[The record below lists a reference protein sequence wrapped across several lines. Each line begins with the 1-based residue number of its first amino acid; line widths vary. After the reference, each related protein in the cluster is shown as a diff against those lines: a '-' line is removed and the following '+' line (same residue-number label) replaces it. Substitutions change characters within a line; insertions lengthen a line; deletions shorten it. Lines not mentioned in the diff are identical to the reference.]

1 MFKSALLALKPT
13 PAGDALIVPAVELA
27 GRHGLEL
34 MACTVIDRAVVA
46 PREPVPI
53 GGAALKHDRDEELLT
68 AARQAAQSLANA
80 FVSAANSRQVTVHA
94 ATCEGDTAE
103 CLARQVQENDLL
115 LVGHAADDDTGNESL
130 LHRILRNSPRPAIV
144 FPKQPTAGDSVV
156 VAYDGSY
163 QAARTLATLAYSGLA
178 AGRAVLVVTCHADQ
192 RQAEETASAA
202 CRFLGRHGIAASAH
216 AERLGKSP
224 GDDLLTLAGRHS
236 AGLLV
241 MGAFGKSAVR
251 EFFLGSV
258 TRHVLRHL
266 PVPVL
271 LDH

>member
-13 PAGDALIVPAVELA
+13 PAGDALIGPAVDLA
-27 GRHGLEL
+27 FRHGLEL
-34 MACTVIDRAVVA
+34 TACTIIDRAVVA

-68 AARQAAQSLANA
+68 AARRAAQSLANTIA
-80 FVSAANSRQVTVHA
+80 VAAGGRQVIAHA
-94 ATCEGDTAE
+94 ETCEGDTAE
-103 CLARQVQENDLL
+103 CLARRVQEHDLL
-115 LVGHAADDDTGNESL
+115 LVGHAAGDDTGNESL
-130 LHRILRNSPRPAIV
+130 LHRILRHSPRPAIV
-144 FPKQPTAGDSVV
+144 FPKQPAAGDEVV

-178 AGRAVLVVTCHADQ
+178 AGRAVHVVTCHADAL
-192 RQAEETASAA
+192 QAEDIALAA
-202 CRFLGRHGIAASAH
+202 CRFLARHGIAASPETAR
-216 AERLGKSP
+216 AGKSP
-224 GDDLLTLAGRHS
+224 GEDLLTLASRHS

-266 PVPVL
+266 PAPVL